1 MYCIKCSNENTK
13 VVDSRMS
20 DDGKAIRR
28 RRECEN
34 CNYRFTTF
42 EKMEIINLV
51 VVKSWNKKEK
61 YNRAK
66 LEDSV
71 LKAINKRSL
80 SVWTIND
87 LIRILESKWMSKD
100 EISSKDI
107 WKDVLWMLINLDE
120 VAYIRYASVHLN
132 FETAKDFTEFITD
145 RLNGKK

>member
-13 VVDSRMS
+13 VVDSRVS
-20 DDGKAIRR
+20 DDWKSIRR

-42 EKMEIINLV
+42 EKLEIINLV

-61 YNRAK
+61 YQREK
-66 LEDSV
+66 LEDSI
-71 LKAINKRSL
+71 LKAINKRSI

-87 LIRILESKWMSKD
+87 MIRILESSWMSKE
-100 EISSKDI
+100 EISSKTI
-107 WKDVLWMLINLDE
+107 WKDVLSMLINLDE

-132 FETAKDFTEFITD
+132 FETAKDFTEFITKN
-145 RLNGKK
+145 LNKK

>member
-1 MYCIKCSNENTK
+1 MYCIKCSSENTK
-13 VVDSRMS
+13 VVDSRVS
-20 DDGKAIRR
+20 DDGTSIRR

-61 YNRAK
+61 YNREK
-66 LEDSV
+66 LEDSFI
-71 LKAINKRSL
+71 KAINKRNL
-80 SVWTIND
+80 SVWTVND
-87 LIRILESKWMSKD
+87 FIRILESKWMSKE

-107 WKDVLWMLINLDE
+107 WKDILAMLVNLDE

-132 FETAKDFTEFITD
+132 FETAKDFTEFITEKI
-145 RLNGKK
+145 NWK

>member
-13 VVDSRMS
+13 VIDSRVS

-42 EKMEIINLV
+42 EKLEIINLV
-51 VVKSWNKKEK
+51 VVKSWNKKER
-61 YNRAK
+61 YNRGK

-71 LKAINKRSL
+71 LKAINKRNL

-87 LIRILESKWMSKD
+87 LIRILESKWMSKE

-107 WKDVLWMLINLDE
+107 WKDVLAMLINFDE

-132 FETAKDFTEFITD
+132 FETAKDFTEFITEK
-145 RLNGKK
+145 LNEK